1 MLRSSGDRAAFLP
14 VPLLTRTLR
23 HCTLSPLRVLFS
35 FGSHLDK
42 ERRICFAD
50 PGVDGRRLDQ
60 FKMEALSIIIHVSSW
75 SKGMIPKW
83 IIYKRHY
90 QQCRISPL
98 NHVRVYDDTLS
109 HDVGFS
115 VLSRSKITE
124 QLNNLNRTHR
134 TLNGG
139 LHRGIFCLYG
149 PSSDDKIFINT
160 LFSVKWRTSCN
171 FSSTMSKPG
180 IPPSVRFLIRAIP
193 TFPALLSRHWCGS
206 IISASL
212 TVTSTRVHALSRHF
226 LLLVNTYNNNVIMP
240 TNPGKWKLE
249 YTSTQ
254 PTQPYHYLLHFTL
267 RFFWCI
273 CSARSHQREVYTFS
287 W

>member
-1 MLRSSGDRAAFLP
+1 MLRSSGDLAAFLP
-14 VPLLTRTLR
+14 VSLLTHTLR

-98 NHVRVYDDTLS
+98 NHVRVYDDTL
-109 HDVGFS
+109 VGFS

-171 FSSTMSKPG
+171 FSSTMSKPLCG
-180 IPPSVRFLIRAIP
+180 IPPSVRFLIRAIT

-212 TVTSTRVHALSRHF
+212 TVASTRVHALSRHF
-226 LLLVNTYNNNVIMP
+226 LLLVVNTYNNYANKP
-240 TNPGKWKLE
+240 RKWNFE

-254 PTQPYHYLLHFTL
+254 HLLHFTL
-267 RFFWCI
+267 RFL
-273 CSARSHQREVYTFS
+273 
-287 W
+287 